1 MSSLPACS
9 VGACVSILLDHM
21 LKRRKRRRKKERNE
35 GGRKERRKGKREER
49 RVKEEDFNKR
59 IVRTCV
65 LPCTVKDTPRESFQV
80 TVCIGYFFVPTTK
93 HHSLGNLQKEEF
105 LLA

>member
-9 VGACVSILLDHM
+9 VGACVSILLDPM

-49 RVKEEDFNKR
+49 RVKEDFNKR
-59 IVRTCV
+59 IARTRI

>member
-9 VGACVSILLDHM
+9 VGACVSILLDPM
-21 LKRRKRRRKKERNE
+21 LKRRKKERNE
-35 GGRKERRKGKREER
+35 GGRKGKREER
-49 RVKEEDFNKR
+49 RVKEDFNKR
-59 IVRTCV
+59 IARTRI